1 MFTKIK
7 SKSLSIGALAVMSAM
22 SFSEDVLAQ
31 DTTGIF
37 EDGTDKGEQILNDLM
52 NGPAKLVAG
61 GAILTVAILFMLG
74 KLPVKMAALIVVGA
88 LLLGSSQNII
98 DFLFN

>member
-1 MFTKIK
+1 MMQYLKT
-7 SKSLSIGALAVMSAM
+7 KSLNLGAIAALSYFTFMN
-22 SFSEDVLAQ
+22 DVLAQ

-37 EDGTDKGEQILNDLM
+37 KDGTEKGNQILNDLM